1 MPPGSKPLP
10 PGEAVDQRKTVFK
23 WQLAEHEGW
32 QHGKVPPCPKGLSA
46 HGQKAWRTWMNAWW
60 ACFYTPDDLPGLELL
75 ALLYDKVLLE
85 QIDVAKITPLLDR
98 YGITP
103 KSRQDLRWAQVP
115 VKEQPEAPSASVQ
128 DEIAERRQQRRSN
141 LA

>member
-32 QHGKVPPCPKGLSA
+32 QHGKVPPCPKGLSI
-46 HGQKAWRTWMNAWW
+46 HGQKAWKTWMNAWW
-60 ACFYTPDDLPGLELL
+60 ACFYTPDDLPGLQLL
-75 ALLYDKVLLE
+75 VLLYDKVLLE
-85 QIDVAKITPLLDR
+85 QIDVTKVTPLLDR

-103 KSRQDLRWAQVP
+103 KARQDLRWAQI
-115 VKEQPEAPSASVQ
+115 PSKQDDQKVSPDVE
-128 DEIAERRQQRRSN
+128 DEIAERRAQRRSN

>member
-32 QHGKVPPCPKGLSA
+32 QHGEIPPCPTGLSEY
-46 HGQKAWRTWMNAWW
+46 GQRAWGIWMNAWW
-60 ACFYTPDDLPGLELL
+60 AAFYTPDDLPGLELL
-75 ALLYDKVLLE
+75 ALLYDKVMLDL
-85 QIDVAKITPLLDR
+85 IDVSKLMPLMDK
-98 YGITP
+98 YGITS
-103 KSRQDLRWAQVP
+103 KARQDLRWARDP
-115 VKEQPEAPSASVQ
+115 AKAAEPAANPSIE